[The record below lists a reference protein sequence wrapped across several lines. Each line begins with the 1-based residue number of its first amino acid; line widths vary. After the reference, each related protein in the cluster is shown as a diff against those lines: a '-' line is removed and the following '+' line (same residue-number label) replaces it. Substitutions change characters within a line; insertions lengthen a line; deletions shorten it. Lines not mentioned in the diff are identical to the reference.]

1 MENIVE
7 PKKTNRGRKKEDIT
21 DFERYERQKERV
33 RVWKYNKRRDDEEY
47 RLKLNEQNRI
57 YHKQIRD
64 NAKDYA
70 KQVAFYEKIEAEIGT
85 EALQEAL
92 DSCVG
97 I

>member
-47 RLKLNEQNRI
+47 RLRLNETNRI

-64 NAKDYA
+64 NAKAYVVQKEEEEV
-70 KQVAFYEKIEAEIGT
+70 KQLKS
-85 EALQEAL
+85 
-92 DSCVG
+92 DKN
-97 I
+97 

>member
-47 RLKLNEQNRI
+47 RLKINEQNRI

-64 NAKDYA
+64 NAKDYVA
-70 KQVAFYEKIEAEIGT
+70 QKQEEEVKQ
-85 EALQEAL
+85 LKS
-92 DSCVG
+92 DKN
-97 I
+97 

>member
-47 RLKLNEQNRI
+47 RLKLNETNRI
-57 YHKQIRD
+57 YHQQIRD
-64 NAKDYA
+64 NAKTYLVQEKAVEED
-70 KQVAFYEKIEAEIGT
+70 KQAES
-85 EALQEAL
+85 E
-92 DSCVG
+92 
-97 I
+97 